1 MLESDTLFPEAET
14 LPQSCWNEGLAC
26 QKVPVV
32 GGVTLPFLI
41 KRDQEGGAP
50 LLVLVH
56 HFPAERCMR
65 CGEETTNGTL
75 AAAFE
80 HELEARFRRGEP
92 IPAEMDFQPVAA

>member
-1 MLESDTLFPEAET
+1 MLESDKGFPEAEA
-14 LPQSCWNEGLAC
+14 LPQSCWHEGLAC

-32 GGVTLPFLI
+32 GGVTLSFLV

-50 LLVLVH
+50 LLVMVY
-56 HFPAERCMR
+56 HFPAERCVR

-80 HELEARFRRGEP
+80 RELQARFQRGEP
-92 IPAEMDFQPVAA
+92 IPAEIDFHPVAA